1 MEDIGTTSPRHHR
14 IAIDTDGDAPSA
26 TSAVSWGAIFV
37 GAAGAAALSLILLV
51 LGTGLGLASVSPWAS
66 RGIEATT
73 FGASTIVWISFVGL
87 VASAVGGYLAGRL
100 RTKWAGVHTDE
111 VYFRDTAHGFLAWAV
126 ATLVSA
132 AFLSSAIGAAVGIG
146 AQAGGA
152 TMAAVGTAATS
163 AGVAAAADSRGDS
176 GAPSSVA
183 GLGYFTDSLFRGNA
197 SVAGPA
203 GGASAPLPANAASAD
218 ATASTQSVAE
228 VGRIF
233 VRGLQAGSLAAD
245 DTRYVGQLVAAH
257 RHVATGC

>member
-1 MEDIGTTSPRHHR
+1 M
-14 IAIDTDGDAPSA
+14 
-26 TSAVSWGAIFV
+26 
-37 GAAGAAALSLILLV
+37 
-51 LGTGLGLASVSPWAS
+51 
-66 RGIEATT
+66 
-73 FGASTIVWISFVGL
+73 
-87 VASAVGGYLAGRL
+87 GR
-100 RTKWAGVHTDE
+100 RATDE

-132 AFLSSAIGAAVGIG
+132 AFLSSAIGAPVGIG